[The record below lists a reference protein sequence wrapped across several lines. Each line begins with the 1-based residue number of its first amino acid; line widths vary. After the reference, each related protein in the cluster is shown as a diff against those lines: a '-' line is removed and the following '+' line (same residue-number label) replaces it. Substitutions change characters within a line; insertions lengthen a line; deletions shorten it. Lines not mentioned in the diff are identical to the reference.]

1 MTSYVVSGFFAAL
14 SDWEINMPG
23 LQTILGQLNTAFGRD
38 GIGELATKREMYGP
52 GKSIATGIIVHSK
65 MALHKDWTRY
75 LKGIPPSMQEALRAI
90 IYQALSTTPPT
101 QITFAWAPGYDY
113 ELTVWHAPDTHATRG
128 GITVLLKSRYP
139 DDKHPLDG
147 EPAHGS

>member
-1 MTSYVVSGFFAAL
+1 
-14 SDWEINMPG
+14 MPG

-38 GIGELATKREMYGP
+38 GIKKLAEKKEVYAP
-52 GKSIATGIIVHSK
+52 GKSIVTGLVVQSK
-65 MALHKDWTRY
+65 MALHKDWGQY
-75 LKGIPPSMQEALRAI
+75 LTGIPMSMQEALRAI

-113 ELTVWHAPDTHATRG
+113 ELTIWQAPDTRATRG

-147 EPAHGS
+147 EPPHGT

>member
-1 MTSYVVSGFFAAL
+1 
-14 SDWEINMPG
+14 MPG

-38 GIGELATKREMYGP
+38 GIDKLAEQREMYAP
-52 GKSIATGIIVHSK
+52 GKTISTGLIVHSK
-65 MALHKDWTRY
+65 MALHKEWKKY
-75 LKGIPPSMQEALRAI
+75 LVGIPRSMQEALRAI

-101 QITFAWAPGYDY
+101 QITFAWSPGYDY
-113 ELTVWHAPDTHATRG
+113 ELTISHAPDTRKTRG

-147 EPAHGS
+147 EPPHGT